1 MVWSLPVISEV
12 RVGIFS
18 TNWQRLIDLTVKIA
32 CNSTQQNAS
41 NNNMTLRAHDSIIFT
56 ILCPNG
62 NVDAPNVV
70 ACQDM
75 LLTCFHEITRYQ
87 QHSSFMKDTLEDSN
101 TVKYSNIS
109 AKASLL
115 MSYRLA
121 QNHSLFCPE
130 RVILGAT
137 SPELTQSFSSWRI

>member
-1 MVWSLPVISEV
+1 MVWSLPLISGV

-41 NNNMTLRAHDSIIFT
+41 NNMTLIAHGAIIFT
-56 ILCPNG
+56 ILYPNG

-75 LLTCFHEITRYQ
+75 LLTCFHEITWYQ
-87 QHSSFMKDTLEDSN
+87 QHSSFMKHALGVQRREIFE
-101 TVKYSNIS
+101 YIS
-109 AKASLL
+109 EGLVA
-115 MSYRLA
+115 
-121 QNHSLFCPE
+121 N
-130 RVILGAT
+130 VI
-137 SPELTQSFSSWRI
+137 